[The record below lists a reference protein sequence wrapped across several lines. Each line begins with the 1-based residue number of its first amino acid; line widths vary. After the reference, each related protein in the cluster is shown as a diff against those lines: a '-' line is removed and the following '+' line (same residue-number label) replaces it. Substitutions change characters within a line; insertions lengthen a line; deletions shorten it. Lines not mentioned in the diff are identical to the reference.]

1 MPDDE
6 ENDWYLST
14 LRPTIEH
21 LAKEVESYDE
31 IDDET
36 EESILESGVDVFL
49 DELAR
54 QHDVAVH
61 EERSNR
67 DRMRASIGQ
76 SWGHALD
83 FLDFFV
89 LVNQHARRHF
99 ETMADSNE
107 KGENYQFDALMRL
120 HVRAL
125 RVSREVVSLLRA
137 GFANGAIARWRTL
150 HEIAAVANIIAEEG
164 EEAGERFLKFKT
176 AKDLFRIRTNY
187 HEYLDGLGFN
197 DIEEETVEQL
207 KQETEQLTD
216 EFGEDFDNV
225 NGWAAKFVDSDGRL
239 TVTDL
244 IKEGG
249 LENYLPFYALA
260 CDAIHAGS
268 KGTLFNIGLHEAD
281 LGGEDEILLA
291 GRSDVGFTDP
301 AQLTAIMLYETTEA
315 LRVLEDDETW
325 QAYWEV
331 YFRSMDRIVSEIAD
345 VFWLVDQLLSA
356 GREAEGRPRLS

>member
-1 MPDDE
+1 MTDDE
-6 ENDWYLST
+6 ENNWYLSA

-21 LAKEVESYDE
+21 LADEAEAYDE

-36 EESILESGVDVFL
+36 EESILQSGVDVLL

-54 QHDVAVH
+54 QHDTAIQ
-61 EERSNR
+61 EERANR
-67 DRMRASIGQ
+67 TRMNASIRQ

-83 FLDFFV
+83 FLDFFI
-89 LVNQHARRHF
+89 LVNQHARRHI
-99 ETMADSNE
+99 ETMADINE

-125 RVSREVVSLLRA
+125 RVSREVASLLRA

-150 HEIAAVANIIAEEG
+150 HEIAAVANIVAEEG

-176 AKDLFRIRTNY
+176 AKDLFRVQTNY
-187 HEYLDGLGFN
+187 HEYLDELGFGE
-197 DIEEETVEQL
+197 IEEETVEEL
-207 KQETEQLTD
+207 KKKTEELTD
-216 EFGEDFDNV
+216 EFGDDFDDV
-225 NGWAAKFVDSDGRL
+225 NGWAVKFVDSDGRV

-260 CDAIHAGS
+260 CDAIHAGA
-268 KGTLFNIGLHEAD
+268 KGTLFHLGLHEAD
-281 LGGEDEILLA
+281 IGGENEILLA
-291 GRSDVGFTDP
+291 GRSDIGFTDP

-315 LRVLEDDETW
+315 LRVLEDDEAW

-331 YFRSMDRIVSEIAD
+331 YVRSMDRIVSEIAD
-345 VFWLVDQLLSA
+345 AFWLVDQLIAA
-356 GREAEGRPRLS
+356 GREAEGGPRLG